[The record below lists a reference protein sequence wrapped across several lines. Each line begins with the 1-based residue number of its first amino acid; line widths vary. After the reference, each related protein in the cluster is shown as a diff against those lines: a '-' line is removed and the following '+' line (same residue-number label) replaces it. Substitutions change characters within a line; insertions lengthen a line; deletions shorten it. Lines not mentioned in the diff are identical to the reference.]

1 MDALVTVST
10 IVIAVVS
17 ASISGVFLAF
27 STFVMKGLGR
37 LTASNGIRAMQSI
50 NVTALSPAFMVVL
63 FGTALLAII
72 LAIVGVLN
80 PSSATPWRVAA
91 AALYVGGVI
100 AVTTV
105 FHVPRDNALAR
116 VPAEVAEGA
125 GQWRVYLV
133 AWVRGNHVRM
143 LCALAGS
150 ALWTVSILPAM
161 TV

>member
-10 IVIAVVS
+10 IVIAVAS
-17 ASISGVFLAF
+17 ASIGGVFLAF

-116 VPAEVAEGA
+116 VPAEGAEGA
-125 GQWRVYLV
+125 GLWSVYLV

-143 LCALAGS
+143 VCALAGS
-150 ALWTVSILPAM
+150 ALWTVSILPGM